1 VSEACWQHC
10 SANSGIIPDLQHH
23 RQASTMPV
31 VVLPRPDDRVW
42 FALADFRNHNT
53 HTHLTVEY
61 NVLGAGFVGAALARQ
76 EQ

>member
-1 VSEACWQHC
+1 
-10 SANSGIIPDLQHH
+10 
-23 RQASTMPV
+23 MPV